1 MKLNALST
9 VIFAMATVTIF
20 DLLSNAK
27 PAAAFGLVGL
37 SDTNDLVFFDSSNP
51 NSTTNVSVT
60 GIDGSLLGIDRRPA
74 NDQIY
79 GVSNTDKIYTINP
92 STGAASFVSSLSAAF
107 TGGFVSGVDFNPVPD
122 RLRVVGGNNQNFRIN
137 VDTGMVTVDGALNP
151 GDPNITAA
159 AYTNADNDPT
169 TGTMLYDI
177 DYISD
182 ALFIQNPPNDG
193 TLNRVGSLGIDIDS
207 RGGFDIFTQNGVNSA
222 IAALTPTSASGS
234 DLYNINLGT
243 GAATLVGSIGNGN
256 TRLVGL
262 TAAPKPVP
270 EPSLALGSLV
280 AGGVLALLRRCRRR
294 LKSAS

>member
-1 MKLNALST
+1 MKLNTLST
-9 VIFAMATVTIF
+9 VIFALATVTIF

-37 SDTNDLVFFDSSNP
+37 TDTNDLVLFDSNNP
-51 NSTTNVSVT
+51 ASTTNVSVT
-60 GIDGSLLGIDRRPA
+60 GVDGRLLGIDRRPA
-74 NDQIY
+74 NNSIY
-79 GVSNTDKIYTINP
+79 GLTDSNKIYTINP
-92 STGAASFVSSLSAAF
+92 VTGAASFVNSLSTAF

-122 RLRVVGGNNQNFRIN
+122 RLRVVGGNDQNLRIN
-137 VDTGMVTVDGALNP
+137 VDTGAVTVDGTLNP
-151 GDPNITAA
+151 GNPNITAA
-159 AYTNADNDPT
+159 AYTNADTDPN
-169 TGTMLYDI
+169 TGTTLYDI

-182 ALFIQNPPNDG
+182 ALFRQNPPNDG
-193 TLNRVGSLGIDIDS
+193 TLNLVGSLGIDIDS

-234 DLYNINLGT
+234 NLYNINLDT

-262 TAAPKPVP
+262 TAVPKPVP

-280 AGGVLALLRRCRRR
+280 GGGVFALLRRCRRR
-294 LKSAS
+294 LKSVS

>member
-9 VIFAMATVTIF
+9 VIFAVATVTIF

-37 SDTNDLVFFDSSNP
+37 SDTNDLVLFDSTNP
-51 NSTTNVSVT
+51 ASTTNVSVT
-60 GIDGSLLGIDRRPA
+60 GIDANDRLLGIDRRPA
-74 NDQIY
+74 NNLIY
-79 GVSNTDKIYTINP
+79 GLTNTNKIYTINP
-92 STGAASFVSSLSAAF
+92 LTGVASFVNSLSTDF
-107 TGGFVSGVDFNPVPD
+107 TGAFVSGVDFNPVPD

-137 VDTGMVTVDGALNP
+137 VDTAAVTVDGTLNP
-151 GDPNITAA
+151 GDPNITAV

-169 TGTMLYDI
+169 TGTTLYDI

-182 ALFIQNPPNDG
+182 ALFIQNPPNAG
-193 TLNRVGSLGIDIDS
+193 TLQRVGSLGIDIDS
-207 RGGFDIFTQNGVNSA
+207 RGGFDIFTQNGMNSA

-234 DLYNINLGT
+234 NLYNVNLNT

-262 TAAPKPVP
+262 TARVP
-270 EPSLALGSLV
+270 EPSLALGLV
-280 AGGVLALLRRCRRR
+280 AGGVLALLGRCRRR
-294 LKSAS
+294 LKSIG